1 MPSSALRVFV
11 AASVAAALV
20 AGDDAPPEGMAE
32 DLAKVA
38 DRWREGRSA
47 TGPPPPLPP
56 APPGGYPPP
65 PPPRGGAAD
74 ASCKVGRD
82 GRQRLEMRLAEEENA
97 AARAGGGAHRA
108 PVALARDRQRAA
120 ARGCGARQSTMRVA
134 SGTRNTEKLR
144 DDAGVAHLEAR
155 PRGASCFSA
164 EMTRLPLSTVH
175 VSSGRI
181 GLKRRMCQPPSPP
194 ASVTRRNAAG

>member
-38 DRWREGRSA
+38 DRWREGSPA
-47 TGPPPPLPP
+47 PPFSPPPPLPP

-65 PPPRGGAAD
+65 PPAEVETPTPAAKSAEMD
-74 ASCKVGRD
+74 DSA
-82 GRQRLEMRLAEEENA
+82 LEMRLAEEEENA

-108 PVALARDRQRAA
+108 PVALALAAIGSARLLVAA
-120 ARGCGARQSTMRVA
+120 ARGSRAF
-134 SGTRNTEKLR
+134 L
-144 DDAGVAHLEAR
+144 
-155 PRGASCFSA
+155 
-164 EMTRLPLSTVH
+164 
-175 VSSGRI
+175 
-181 GLKRRMCQPPSPP
+181 
-194 ASVTRRNAAG
+194 

>member
-38 DRWREGRSA
+38 DRWREGS
-47 TGPPPPLPP
+47 P

-65 PPPRGGAAD
+65 PPAEVETPTPAAKSAEMD
-74 ASCKVGRD
+74 DSA
-82 GRQRLEMRLAEEENA
+82 LEMRLAEEENA

-108 PVALARDRQRAA
+108 PVALALAAIGSARLLVAA
-120 ARGCGARQSTMRVA
+120 ARGS
-134 SGTRNTEKLR
+134 
-144 DDAGVAHLEAR
+144 R
-155 PRGASCFSA
+155 PC
-164 EMTRLPLSTVH
+164 V
-175 VSSGRI
+175 
-181 GLKRRMCQPPSPP
+181 
-194 ASVTRRNAAG
+194 